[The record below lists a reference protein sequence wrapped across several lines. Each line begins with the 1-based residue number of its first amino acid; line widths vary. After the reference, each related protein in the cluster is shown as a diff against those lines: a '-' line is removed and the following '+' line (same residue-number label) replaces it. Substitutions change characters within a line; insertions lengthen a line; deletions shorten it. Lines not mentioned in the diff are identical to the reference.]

1 MWKTSL
7 GACPIIAIDPGQA
20 GGIVRWWTPTGNEL
34 TGESIQALSMPKTDR
49 ELCDL
54 FAADALKSDKIAY
67 LEDLVKYTGKNM
79 PSSSMAVY
87 ASNWGFIKG
96 ALTAFRYRIVL
107 VPPKKWQAALGLGSK
122 TGLTTT
128 VWKNKL
134 KQRAE
139 QLYPNIKV
147 TLATADAL
155 LIAEAAKQ
163 GKLG

>member
-1 MWKTSL
+1 MAPSTTQM
-7 GACPIIAIDPGQA
+7 IAIDPGQA
-20 GGIVRWWTPTGNEL
+20 GGMVHYKLVTKEVGGFAQEERAVI
-34 TGESIQALSMPKTDR
+34 SMPKTDR
-49 ELCDL
+49 EIFDWI
-54 FAADALKSDKIAY
+54 ADGHDPDYVEAAY
-67 LEDLVKYTGKNM
+67 LEDLVKYTGRNM

-96 ALTAFRYRIVL
+96 VLTALRYRIVL

-155 LIAEAAKQ
+155 LIAEAARQ